1 MARARIAKDTPLDE
15 IADELAE
22 LGRLEEDGLEVE
34 HAQRAI
40 ALFPFFFGRPTS
52 EAGYDARKARGIT
65 TKFRD
70 AGRRSPPW
78 RPASARVP
86 GRPQDGADGN
96 RRNRWLFDEDHKFWA
111 DEL

>member
-1 MARARIAKDTPLDE
+1 MARSRVARDTPLDE

-22 LGRLEEDGLEVE
+22 LGRLEQAGLDVE

-40 ALFPFFFGRPTS
+40 ALFPSFFERLVT
-52 EAGYDARKARGIT
+52 EAGYDTRKARAMT

-96 RRNRWLFDEDHKFWA
+96 RRNRWLFDENHKFWA
-111 DEL
+111 T